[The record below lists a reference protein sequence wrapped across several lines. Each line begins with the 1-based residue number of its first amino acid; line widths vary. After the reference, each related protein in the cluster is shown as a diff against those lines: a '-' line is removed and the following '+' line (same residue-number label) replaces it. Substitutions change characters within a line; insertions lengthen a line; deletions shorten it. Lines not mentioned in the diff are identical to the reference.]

1 MKVDRE
7 EVVDRQTVLTI
18 ELDDD
23 DLDPYLDRGYR
34 RIVQRVNVP
43 GFRKGK
49 APRSIIERM
58 IGRESLLNEVLD
70 VLVTETTNRAIDDQD
85 LDSVGMPH
93 IEMVDFEPLSFKAT
107 VPLKPDVD
115 LGAYRDIRVDEVPVE
130 FDEEEVVQQRLED
143 LRGRLATW
151 NPVERPL
158 EIGDMVTADLVMTS
172 EGETV
177 LEHSDYVTLTG
188 EEGLTRLPDL
198 GEQLAGAQA
207 GEEREFTLDLP
218 DDFYLT
224 AVAGK
229 TVNMRVA
236 VKEYKERELP
246 DLDDD
251 FVVSLG
257 QDEETIE
264 QLTESIRTEEREG
277 AENRAIGEFTEKAL
291 EALME
296 NATVELP
303 PLLVEHGAEH
313 AWFEQQ
319 QFLERLGIRADDY
332 LRSTGSSEEAF
343 LEQAQTDV
351 RERLVRSYAMTEFAD
366 LEGLDVTEDEA
377 EARVRELLAE
387 NSLER
392 EPTEEEIASVR
403 NSMLSE
409 KAMERLRAIAR
420 GEQPDQE
427 DAEGEAAPDEDDPE
441 QNEGADQESAPDSEP

>member
-1 MKVDRE
+1 MKVERE
-7 EVVDRQTVLTI
+7 EVVDRQTVLNI
-18 ELDDD
+18 ELEDD

-58 IGRESLLNEVLD
+58 LGRESLLNEVLD
-70 VLVTETTNRAIDDQD
+70 VLVTETTGRAIDDQE

-107 VPLKPDVD
+107 VPLKPEVD
-115 LGAYRDIRVDEVPVE
+115 LGAYRDIRVDEEPVE
-130 FDEEEVVQQRLED
+130 FDEDEAVQQRLED

-151 NPVERPL
+151 TPVERPL
-158 EIGDMVTADLVMTS
+158 EIGDMVTADVLMTS

-177 LEHSDYVTLTG
+177 LEHSDFVALTG

-198 GEQLAGAQA
+198 GEQLEGAQA
-207 GEEREFTLDLP
+207 GEEREFDLDLP

-229 TVNMRVA
+229 TVNMRVV
-236 VKEYKERELP
+236 VKEYKERDLP
-246 DLDDD
+246 ELDDD

-257 QDEETIE
+257 QDEETLE
-264 QLTESIRTEEREG
+264 QLTERIREEERQG
-277 AENRAIGEFTEKAL
+277 AENKAIGEFTEKAL

-313 AWFEQQ
+313 AWHEQQ
-319 QFLERLGIRADDY
+319 QFLGRLGIRADDY
-332 LRSTGSSEEAF
+332 LRSTGSTEEAF
-343 LEQAQTDV
+343 LEQAQSDV

-366 LEGLDVTEDEA
+366 LEGLDVTEEEA

-387 NSLER
+387 NSLAR
-392 EPTEEEIASVR
+392 EPSDEEIASVR

-420 GEQPDQE
+420 GEQPGEGDDE
-427 DAEGEAAPDEDDPE
+427 DEAAPDD
-441 QNEGADQESAPDSEP
+441 SAPETNEDTDQ

>member
-70 VLVTETTNRAIDDQD
+70 VLVTETTSRAIDDQE
-85 LDSVGMPH
+85 LDSVGMPQ

-115 LGAYRDIRVDEVPVE
+115 LGAYRDIRVDEAPAE
-130 FDEEEVVQQRLED
+130 FDEEEAVQQRLED
-143 LRGRLATW
+143 LRSRLATW

-158 EIGDMVTADLVMTS
+158 EIGDMVTADIFMTS

-177 LEHSDYVTLTG
+177 LEHSDYVALTG
-188 EEGLTRLPDL
+188 EEGLTRLPDF
-198 GEQLAGAQA
+198 GEHLKGAQP
-207 GEEREFTLDLP
+207 GDEREFDLALP
-218 DDFYLT
+218 EDFYLT
-224 AVAGK
+224 AVAGE
-229 TVNMRVA
+229 TVNMRVT

-257 QDEETIE
+257 QDDETLE
-264 QLTESIRTEEREG
+264 QLTERIRTEEREG
-277 AENRAIGEFTEKAL
+277 AENRATGEFTQKAL

-303 PLLVEHGAEH
+303 PLLVEHGAEQ
-313 AWFEQQ
+313 AWQEQQ

-332 LRSTGSSEEAF
+332 LRSTNTTEEAF

-351 RERLVRSYAMTEFAD
+351 RERLARSYAMTEFAD
-366 LEGLDVTEDEA
+366 LEGLDVTEEDA
-377 EARVRELLAE
+377 ETRVRELLAE
-387 NSLER
+387 NSLDR
-392 EPTEEEIASVR
+392 EPTAEEISSVR

-409 KAMERLRAIAR
+409 KALERLRVIAR
-420 GEQPDQE
+420 GEQPDQGDEE
-427 DAEGEAAPDEDDPE
+427 DEAAPEEEVPETNEDT
-441 QNEGADQESAPDSEP
+441 DQESA